1 MVPQD
6 DWFFRTDGGDGADAG
21 DRAGSG
27 DRVDDVTAVAGA
39 PGEEAGPN
47 GRAPRGRRKAL
58 VAAGATAAVALGLTA
73 AGAVVV
79 TGLGGPDVVLARAAS
94 PVAPEASDGG
104 TAPDGADD
112 AYLASLTAP
121 TETPPPPPPPEPV
134 DVPEPVVRVE
144 PLAPGESYGEDA
156 DPWAVAY
163 EVPDVGA
170 TWSAA
175 LPDGQ
180 VGLGDLGQYRF
191 QPTVPGQSCNG
202 GSSSPRSVA
211 GRQWMWAEE
220 DSNRLDQTTVGL
232 VVTGW
237 PEGGGPS
244 AFADVV
250 EDDGPCAWYDD
261 VPSPA
266 DVAVPSADE
275 AWAGVRRSPVGDG
288 SVILLGAARTG
299 DLVVG
304 VQVQHPAAGDADALT
319 GRLLEA
325 AVLELLAADPGG
337 AAG

>member
-1 MVPQD
+1 MVQRD
-6 DWFFRTDGGDGADAG
+6 DWFFGADGGDRDE
-21 DRAGSG
+21 
-27 DRVDDVTAVAGA
+27 DVTAVAGA
-39 PGEEAGPN
+39 PGEQAGPP
-47 GRAPRGRRKAL
+47 GRAPRGRRRAL

-94 PVAPEASDGG
+94 PVAPEAAEAGA
-104 TAPDGADD
+104 APEGADD
-112 AYLASLTAP
+112 AHLASLTAP

-156 DPWAVAY
+156 YPWAVAY
-163 EVPDVGA
+163 EVPDLGA
-170 TWSAA
+170 TWAAA
-175 LPDGQ
+175 LPAGQ

-220 DSNRLDQTTVGL
+220 DSDRLDQTTVEL

-237 PEGGGPS
+237 PEGGGAA

-250 EDDGPCAWYDD
+250 EDDGHCTWYDD

-275 AWAGVRRSPVGDG
+275 AWAGVRQSPVGDG
-288 SVILLGAARTG
+288 STVLLGAARAG

-304 VQVQHPAAGDADALT
+304 VQVWHPAAGDAEGLT

-325 AVLELLAADPGG
+325 AVLELRAADPGG